1 VNVGG
6 IVLAAGNSRRMGTQK
21 LLLQYAGTTV
31 IRHIVDRVAASSV
44 DRIIV
49 VAGRDAAAVRAATEG
64 IRATVVVNEMPDG
77 DMLSSVR
84 CGLRALPAEC
94 EAALVVLGDQP
105 SITAELVNQLIDASA
120 SSGRG
125 IVAPAYRGRRGHPLL
140 FSMEYHSE
148 VLTGYDGVGLRGL
161 LEAHPNDVFELVV
174 ADDGV
179 VTDMDVPDDY
189 KAALMRLKSDG
200 RR

>member
-1 VNVGG
+1 VNVGA

-21 LLLQYAGTTV
+21 LLLPYAGTTV

-49 VAGRDAAAVRAATEG
+49 VAGRDADAVRAATG
-64 IRATVVVNEMPDG
+64 GSRATVVVNETLDG

-94 EAALVVLGDQP
+94 QAAIVVLGDQP
-105 SITAELVNQLIDASA
+105 SITAELVNQLVDASA
-120 SSGRG
+120 ASGRG
-125 IVAPAYRGRRGHPLL
+125 IVVPAYRGRRGHPLL
-140 FSMEYHSE
+140 FSMEYRTE
-148 VLTGYDGVGLRGL
+148 VLTGYDAVGLKGL
-161 LEAHPNDVFELVV
+161 LEAHADDVFELAV

-189 KAALMRLKSDG
+189 KAALLRLKSDG
-200 RR
+200 PR